1 MDEECPTIVAQKCVD
16 TTRFNSSGIR
26 SRCRI
31 HKKHFWIWNFIFIK
45 TTLVI
50 SNKEMEDVIKIV
62 KVLEESSE
70 LVKGVT
76 ETTENETKV
85 KGVYFLVR

>member
-1 MDEECPTIVAQKCVD
+1 M
-16 TTRFNSSGIR
+16 
-26 SRCRI
+26 
-31 HKKHFWIWNFIFIK
+31 
-45 TTLVI
+45 